1 MLHFSKH
8 TCNDP
13 GKNLTIIIGGRFK
26 AIKVMKGK
34 YDEEKEFSFN
44 DCIIRG
50 FSHGWMYW

>member
-44 DCIIRG
+44 DCIILG